1 MAFPNFSFS
10 GNSSLNELVIG
21 FLRSSGLVEA
31 IKEIVREALADVH
44 TSDTPLNN
52 DDGNPY
58 YTRAELLRLAHLS
71 EPTLYR
77 LEKAGVVKKI
87 KLGRKNLYSRLEID
101 ALLGSGGF
109 HYSSKKH
116 EKEKK
121 K

>member
-1 MAFPNFSFS
+1 MANSLFSFN

-21 FLRSSGLVEA
+21 FLRSSGLVDA
-31 IKEIVREALADVH
+31 IKEIVREALADVSP
-44 TSDTPLNN
+44 SDAPVSN

-77 LEKAGVVKKI
+77 LEKAGIVKKI
-87 KLGRKNLYSRLEID
+87 KLGRKNLYSRLEVD

-109 HYSSKKH
+109 HYPK
-116 EKEKK
+116 KEKK
-121 K
+121 DKK